1 MKDKKTQNLF
11 NEYLTKESIFNNK
24 QILSHN
30 YKPPEILHRDQQIQ
44 NLASILAPSLRG
56 DEPSNVFIYGTVGT
70 GKTLVID
77 HVMSQLNEASQKAPS
92 DLEDIY
98 LNCKMR
104 KVADTEYR
112 LLAQLTRELGED
124 VPSTGLPTE
133 EVYKRFFN
141 NLEDVNGVVIIVL
154 DEIDVLVRKVGDDFL
169 YNLTRINEDLDGT
182 RVSIIGISNDLNFTE
197 YMDARVKSSL
207 SEEEVIFPPYNAV
220 EIKDI
225 LKKRAERG
233 FADGVLEDGALSK
246 SAALAAQEHG
256 DARRALDLIRV
267 AGELAE
273 RSDEDKVKIEHIDQA
288 EDKIEKDRVLETV
301 KSQPKQSKLALYT
314 ILQLTEQED
323 KVSSGD
329 VYAKYKQIT
338 NQSGANT
345 LTQRRVSDLL
355 SELNMLGVINA
366 KVISK
371 GRYGR
376 MRKISLDLPLE
387 IRDNLEEMLETNFSL
402 G

>member
-1 MKDKKTQNLF
+1 MKEKKNNNLF
-11 NEYLTKESIFNNK
+11 NEYLTKESVFNNK
-24 QILSHN
+24 RILSPN
-30 YKPPEILHRDQQIQ
+30 YKPQEILHRDQQIQ
-44 NLASILAPSLRG
+44 NLASILAPSLKG
-56 DEPSNVFIYGTVGT
+56 DEPSNIFIYGTVGT
-70 GKTLVID
+70 GKTLVIN
-77 HVMSQLNEASQKAPS
+77 HVMTELNEAAKDSPS

-112 LLAQLTRELGED
+112 LLAQLTRELGEE

-141 NLEDVNGVVIIVL
+141 TLKDVDGVVIIVL
-154 DEIDVLVRKVGDDFL
+154 DEIDVLVKKVGDDFL
-169 YNLTRINEDLDGT
+169 YNLTRINEDLEGT

-225 LKKRAERG
+225 LKKRAEMG

-267 AGELAE
+267 AGELTE
-273 RSDEDKVKIEHIDQA
+273 RSEVDKIKIEHVDRA
-288 EDKIEKDRVLETV
+288 EDKIEKDRVIETV
-301 KSQPKQSKLALYT
+301 ESQPKQSKLALYT
-314 ILQLTEQED
+314 ILQLTKDED

-329 VYAKYKQIT
+329 VYARYKEIAKL
-338 NQSGANT
+338 SGANK
-345 LTQRRVSDLL
+345 LTQRRVSDLI
-355 SELNMLGVINA
+355 SELDMLGIINA

-376 MRKISLDLPLE
+376 MRKISLDLPQE
-387 IRDNLEEMLETNFSL
+387 VRDNLEEMLETKFSL